1 MRLVSHGVCFVSL
14 GSVLVFVEKQEN
26 ADVLFKDLLR
36 RSYPCLS
43 LHGGNVTRFP
53 RLGFGLSLD

>member
-43 LHGGNVTRFP
+43 LHGGNVTRF
-53 RLGFGLSLD
+53 LQ